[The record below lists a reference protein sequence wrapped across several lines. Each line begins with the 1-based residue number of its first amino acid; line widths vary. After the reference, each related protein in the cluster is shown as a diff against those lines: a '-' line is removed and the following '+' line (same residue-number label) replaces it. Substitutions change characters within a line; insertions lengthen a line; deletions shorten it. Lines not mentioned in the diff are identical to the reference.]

1 MSKSKLSDLILP
13 NYWDLLEDGIGDQL
27 ERSRKMFLRGGRFSG
42 KSYFGAHHIVLTLM
56 ELASVHK
63 EGDPWACC
71 LALRK
76 YSNTLKTSVYA
87 EIANAIINLG
97 VEDKWQMLVN
107 PMEIRLKGTKT
118 VIKFANLNTAEDYG
132 KVKSIKWP
140 GGYCRMIWFEE
151 ADQFLSKHDVDQV
164 LLSLYRGGDIF
175 ETIFTYNTPFSPSHW
190 LNIGWNN
197 SVKMITESDGSEK
210 AVKEKVYFKHVN
222 LYDIPRGIVP
232 EQVYD
237 MAEAMREENLQEWK
251 HVIMGE
257 VGDPATMVFPNLKP
271 VRREDVNLEDF
282 GMGANA
288 WRWFVGMDYGY
299 RPDPTV
305 CVVVGYNRLRK
316 VLWIVDEVRGV
327 GWSEDGIYMNVIEM
341 LKRGGVMPGSVTVSS
356 LINSEIDN
364 RIIDG
369 LRAKGLNIYP
379 VKKVSGS
386 RDISYQFLTGGY
398 GDVREIWIDSEK
410 CPGAWAEFVG
420 AEFLRRDI
428 GGKEVII
435 QEWPTVND
443 HRDRCLQICN
453 A

>member
-1 MSKSKLSDLILP
+1 M
-13 NYWDLLEDGIGDQL
+13 
-27 ERSRKMFLRGGRFSG
+27 
-42 KSYFGAHHIVLTLM
+42 
-56 ELASVHK
+56 
-63 EGDPWACC
+63 
-71 LALRK
+71 RK

-87 EIANAIINLG
+87 ELANAIINLG

-151 ADQFLSKHDVDQV
+151 ADQFMSKHDVDQV

-175 ETIFTYNTPFSPSHW
+175 ETLFTYNTPFSPSHW
-190 LNIGWNN
+190 LNVGWNN
-197 SVKMITESDGSEK
+197 SKKMVTESDGSER
-210 AVKEKVYFKHVN
+210 AIKEKVYFKHVN

-257 VGDPATMVFPNLKP
+257 VGDPATMVFPNVKP
-271 VRREDVNLEDF
+271 VRKADIDERDF
-282 GMGANA
+282 TMDPRN

-305 CVVVGYNRLRK
+305 GVVVGYNRIKK

-327 GWSEDGIYMNVIEM
+327 GWSEEGIYNAVVEM
-341 LKRGGVMPGSVTVSS
+341 LKRGGVFPGSITVSS

-369 LRAKGLNIYP
+369 LRSKGLNIYP

-398 GDVREIWIDSEK
+398 GDVREIWIDSEQ
-410 CPGAWAEFVG
+410 CPGVWAEFIG
-420 AEFLRRDI
+420 AEFMRRDI
-428 GGKEVII
+428 GGKEIII
-435 QEWPTVND
+435 QEWPSVND
-443 HRDRCLQICN
+443 HGIDATRYATVDLWAGRAVTGAKRSLL
-453 A
+453 